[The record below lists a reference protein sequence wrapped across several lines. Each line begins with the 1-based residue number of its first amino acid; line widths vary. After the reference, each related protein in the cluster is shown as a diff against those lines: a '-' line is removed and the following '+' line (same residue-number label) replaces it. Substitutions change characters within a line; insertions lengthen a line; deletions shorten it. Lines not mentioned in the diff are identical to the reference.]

1 LTKPCGDFSASG
13 DNVLE
18 CSSIVATYFVILC
31 FFKEGGVH
39 KNSKCMKKNKSKKS
53 KFPKEPL
60 FLDRNESQTGPV
72 PDVYKFLKKVDM
84 EYLSW
89 YSRDFQKGIKS
100 VLSKR
105 IADDYGF
112 DEKQVILSYG
122 SEDLLKQIIHCYVNP
137 GDKILIPREAW
148 WYYKK
153 VASERGGE
161 NVEYPMKKGT
171 FDGIPYFLYDVDK
184 MIEIYNAT
192 KPKVV
197 VIASPNNP
205 TGNRI
210 DSKDLKRILDAT
222 KDTVTMID
230 EAYWGFGSTENAY
243 VKPYIDEYPNLV
255 ICRTFS
261 KFFALAGLRIGFTF
275 AGKNLQTL
283 IVFTTRYLGYNRVS
297 EKIAEIALNKI
308 DWYLKVGKRYEK
320 DKEMMYKEFMKLKGF
335 TPYKS
340 FANFILVD
348 IPVDIR
354 QGLKK
359 YLTERNLIVK
369 FLDEEAFRTE
379 ARMSLGTPKEN
390 KLLMDTIVK
399 YCNEVGWK

>member
-1 LTKPCGDFSASG
+1 MGKLKKKAKVKT
-13 DNVLE
+13 
-18 CSSIVATYFVILC
+18 
-31 FFKEGGVH
+31 
-39 KNSKCMKKNKSKKS
+39 SKAKSKKS

-60 FLDRNESQTGPV
+60 FLDRNESQTGPC
-72 PDVYKFLKKVDM
+72 PDVYKMLKKVDM
-84 EYLSW
+84 HLLSW
-89 YSRDFQKGIKS
+89 YSRDFMKGIKS
-100 VLSKR
+100 GLSKR
-105 IADDYGF
+105 IADDFGF

-161 NVEYPMKKGT
+161 NVEYPMTKGT
-171 FDGIPYFLYDVDK
+171 LDGIAYYYYDVDK
-184 MIEIYNAT
+184 MIEIYNAN

-210 DSKDLKRILDAT
+210 DSKDMKRILEAT

-230 EAYWGFGSTENAY
+230 EAYWGFGSTENEY

-261 KFFALAGLRIGFTF
+261 KFFALAGFRIGFAF

-283 IVFTTRYLGYNRVS
+283 IGFTTRYLGYNRVS
-297 EKIAEIALNKI
+297 EKLGEICLNSI
-308 DWYLKVGKRYEK
+308 NWYLKIGKQYEK
-320 DKEMMYKEFMKLKGF
+320 DKEMMYREFSKLRGF

-348 IPVDIR
+348 FPADIR
-354 QGLKK
+354 KGMKE
-359 YLTERNLIVK
+359 YLTERNLLIK

-379 ARMSLGTPKEN
+379 VRISLGTHDEN

-399 YCNEVGWK
+399 YCKEINWK

>member
-1 LTKPCGDFSASG
+1 MS
-13 DNVLE
+13 
-18 CSSIVATYFVILC
+18 
-31 FFKEGGVH
+31 KE
-39 KNSKCMKKNKSKKS
+39 KKKKS
-53 KFPKEPL
+53 AKIKYPKTPN
-60 FLDRNESQTGPV
+60 FLDRNESQTGPA
-72 PDVYKFLKKVDM
+72 PEIYKFLKKVDLDH
-84 EYLSW
+84 LSW
-89 YSRDFQKGIKS
+89 YSRDFMKGIKS
-100 VLSKR
+100 RLSKR
-105 IADDYGF
+105 IADDFGF

-161 NVEYPMKKGT
+161 NVEYPMKKGEL
-171 FDGIPYFLYDVDK
+171 DGIAYYLYDVDS
-184 MIEIYNAT
+184 MIEIYNQS

-210 DSKDLKRILDAT
+210 DSTELKRFLDAT
-222 KDTVTMID
+222 KDTITMID

-243 VKPYIDEYPNLV
+243 VKPYIDEYPNLI

-261 KFFALAGLRIGFTF
+261 KFFALAGFRIGFAF
-275 AGKNLQTL
+275 AGENLDTL
-283 IVFTTRYLGYNRVS
+283 INFSTRYLGYNRVS
-297 EKIAEIALNKI
+297 EKLGEIALDNMK
-308 DWYLKVGKRYEK
+308 YYTKVGKQYEK
-320 DKEMMYKEFMKLKGF
+320 DKEMMYREFSKLKGF

-348 IPVDIR
+348 MPR
-354 QGLKK
+354 EMRPGLKD
-359 YLTERNLIVK
+359 YLDERNLRIK

-379 ARMSLGTPKEN
+379 ARISLGTPQQN
-390 KLLMDTIVK
+390 KLLIDTIK
-399 YCNEVGWK
+399 LYCKETGWK

>member
-1 LTKPCGDFSASG
+1 MAKEKKSKK
-13 DNVLE
+13 
-18 CSSIVATYFVILC
+18 SSI
-31 FFKEGGVH
+31 
-39 KNSKCMKKNKSKKS
+39 KKQKSSKS

-72 PDVYKFLKKVDM
+72 PEVYKFLKKVDM

-100 VLSKR
+100 ALSKR

-112 DEKQVILSYG
+112 DEKHVLLSYG

-153 VASERGGE
+153 VASERGGT

-171 FDGIPYFLYDVDK
+171 EDGIPYYLYDVDT
-184 MIEIYNAT
+184 MIQIYNDT

-210 DSKDLKRILDAT
+210 DSKDLKRFLDAT
-222 KDTVTMID
+222 KDTITMID

-261 KFFALAGLRIGFTF
+261 KFFALAGFRIGFAF
-275 AGKNLQTL
+275 AGKNLDVL
-283 IVFTTRYLGYNRVS
+283 INFTTRYLGYNRVS
-297 EKIAEIALNKI
+297 EKLGEIALDNIK
-308 DWYLKVGKRYEK
+308 WYLKIGKQYEK
-320 DKEMMYKEFMKLKGF
+320 DKEMMYREFLKLREF
-335 TPYKS
+335 VPFKS
-340 FANFILVD
+340 YANFMLVD
-348 IPVDIR
+348 IPVEIR
-354 QGLKK
+354 AGLKK
-359 YLTERNLIVK
+359 YLDDRNLRIK
-369 FLDEEAFRTE
+369 FLDEDAFRTE
-379 ARMSLGTPKEN
+379 ARISLGTKDEN
-390 KLLMDTIVK
+390 KLLMDTIK
-399 YCNEVGWK
+399 QYCKEVNWK